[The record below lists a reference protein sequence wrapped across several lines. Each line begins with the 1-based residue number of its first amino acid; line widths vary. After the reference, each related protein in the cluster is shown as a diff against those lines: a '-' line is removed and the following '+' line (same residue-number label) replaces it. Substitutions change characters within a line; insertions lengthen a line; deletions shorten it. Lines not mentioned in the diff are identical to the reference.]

1 MIESVLQ
8 ANIGNL
14 RRSWLSGRR
23 AMSIAQLMGLNR
35 PHNQTQH
42 TILNPG
48 TSYHPQLMWFRI
60 VFLDRYLC
68 LMLGVSQGCSDHS
81 MASEALLASD
91 TPMGRLE
98 RLHCVIASRIIERNE
113 LSMSAAEEAS
123 LTRKLDAELQSAA
136 RSLPSCWW
144 LAPPLDAATVVDKQ
158 ERFWNTRRIFA
169 QLLHYNL
176 LNQLHLPYMLR
187 TSSSLTGDR
196 RSEYAHI
203 TCVNASREVL
213 SRFLTLRGS
222 TGIAYTCR
230 TVDFLA
236 LMTAM
241 TLLLAHL
248 NSIGGDS
255 ENLLAHQYYSD
266 RAMIEQVQKNMEE
279 TNRVSSDVLSER
291 SAALLRQLLSIDV
304 ETARRDRQ
312 DLRRVSVQAVGAETA
327 TIDPDESV
335 VVSVHI
341 PYFGV
346 IKITREGINKEIPK
360 PPAKKFVEP
369 VTRPAQQTQPRETP
383 YEKVLTPFNASNE
396 MLPTMSD
403 INGPTQPEPGNMQ
416 SIHAD
421 EAAQSGQLLDSVWTY
436 DNYYPGL
443 VVEGEQWA
451 FQGVDMTFFE
461 NLMRG
466 SGDGDVPG
474 VDWGGVK

>member
-1 MIESVLQ
+1 
-8 ANIGNL
+8 
-14 RRSWLSGRR
+14 
-23 AMSIAQLMGLNR
+23 
-35 PHNQTQH
+35 
-42 TILNPG
+42 
-48 TSYHPQLMWFRI
+48 
-60 VFLDRYLC
+60 
-68 LMLGVSQGCSDHS
+68 
-81 MASEALLASD
+81 
-91 TPMGRLE
+91 PMGRLE

-236 LMTAM
+236 LMTAL

-279 TNRVSSDVLSER
+279 TNRVSSDVLNER
-291 SAALLRQLLSIDV
+291 SAALLR
-304 ETARRDRQ
+304 
-312 DLRRVSVQAVGAETA
+312 
-327 TIDPDESV
+327 
-335 VVSVHI
+335 
-341 PYFGV
+341 
-346 IKITREGINKEIPK
+346 
-360 PPAKKFVEP
+360 
-369 VTRPAQQTQPRETP
+369 
-383 YEKVLTPFNASNE
+383 
-396 MLPTMSD
+396 
-403 INGPTQPEPGNMQ
+403 
-416 SIHAD
+416 
-421 EAAQSGQLLDSVWTY
+421 
-436 DNYYPGL
+436 
-443 VVEGEQWA
+443 
-451 FQGVDMTFFE
+451 
-461 NLMRG
+461 
-466 SGDGDVPG
+466 
-474 VDWGGVK
+474 